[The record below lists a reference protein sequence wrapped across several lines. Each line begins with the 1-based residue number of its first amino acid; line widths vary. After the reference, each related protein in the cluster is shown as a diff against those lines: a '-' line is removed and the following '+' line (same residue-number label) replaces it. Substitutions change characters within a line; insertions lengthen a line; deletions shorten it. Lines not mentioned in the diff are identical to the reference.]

1 MSYFDDDPGTD
12 LEAIETQRHDA
23 DLEQAAMEREGNRL
37 AALRAQGICTHSSGV
52 ESRNPPFYE
61 SQVGLKPGQSRCTEG
76 TGGCARVFN
85 SDAEWAAA
93 QAAL

>member
-1 MSYFDDDPGTD
+1 MYYDFGSEM
-12 LEAIETQRHDA
+12 EAIEDERRDT
-23 DLEQAAMEREGNRL
+23 DLEQAAMEREGDRL

-52 ESRNPPFYE
+52 EYRNPPFYE